1 MFIFKVEESMN
12 ILYKLMLSLSVLAFW
27 ACTSNEDTIYT
38 AQVTGSEV
46 YKRHLAK
53 GDEAVMDCKVYAAD
67 ASVSV
72 DVVMNLRAYDNSIM
86 TMTMVTEV
94 GDPSWYTAEIELSG
108 MLMSEYDETC
118 ESITQSLESAGG
130 KVKCSGSGI
139 RGELKLPAITNPVK
153 VQSVV
158 SETIEEGKEKC
169 DNLFN
174 TYKKVFAGFDGA
186 WDYGESTVNVEKAQ
200 SCDVNFANDTVY
212 LNVIYSS
219 KSLVMKTT
227 LDNPVTFHTTEE
239 YTGLDDET
247 LVQICDAH
255 LHDEDIYSMTAAC
268 NGPWF
273 AYSHSTTVE
282 GETLTLEDLAVLMK
296 KGLCPALLDGSMG
309 LEDVW
314 SN

>member
-1 MFIFKVEESMN
+1 MKGQVFGIGETVYDIIFKDNQPQRAVPGGSTFN
-12 ILYKLMLSLSVLAFW
+12 ALVSLGRLGVPCS
-27 ACTSNEDTIYT
+27 
-38 AQVTGSEV
+38 
-46 YKRHLAK
+46 
-53 GDEAVMDCKVYAAD
+53 
-67 ASVSV
+67 
-72 DVVMNLRAYDNSIM
+72 
-86 TMTMVTEV
+86 MVTEV

-255 LHDEDIYSMTAAC
+255 LHDEDIKRTYQ
-268 NGPWF
+268 
-273 AYSHSTTVE
+273 HR
-282 GETLTLEDLAVLMK
+282 
-296 KGLCPALLDGSMG
+296 
-309 LEDVW
+309 
-314 SN
+314 